1 MLYPS
6 MSVLQLDN
14 TSVSYFVWQT
24 MIVPEMAL
32 AGQGFQPDLQRNNRL
47 YRETYDRDRGSGD
60 YEDDIS
66 CVIL

>member
-1 MLYPS
+1 
-6 MSVLQLDN
+6 
-14 TSVSYFVWQT
+14 
-24 MIVPEMAL
+24 MIVPEIDP
-32 AGQGFQPDLQRNNRL
+32 AGQSFHNKSLIWTGSIISKL